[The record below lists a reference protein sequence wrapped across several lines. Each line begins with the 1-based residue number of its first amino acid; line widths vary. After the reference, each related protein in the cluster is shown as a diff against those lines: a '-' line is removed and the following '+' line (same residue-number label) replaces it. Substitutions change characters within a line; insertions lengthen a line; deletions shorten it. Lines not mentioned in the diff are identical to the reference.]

1 MKYPLLIALVW
12 SLGASA
18 AHAQNGLPQFP
29 VSPNLPPPRTAQK
42 IESSGDFPASET
54 PDIPPNLAPAPQ
66 VVLPQIAPQNDA
78 AAIESTLG
86 RLEAAVNALDANALQ
101 IVGLQPPARYV
112 SLSARLRLRR
122 LSIRG
127 DHALARQNLEI
138 SGVTVDMA
146 RTGQRTAQLL
156 KTGAQDIA
164 LQRER
169 DGSWNLSGTTWS
181 VADATFDALQILAS
195 TARDE
200 WDELSSAA
208 NPNARPDEVL
218 LHLVVERRGGR
229 WIALRRSRWNGRVL
243 SSQVLA
249 RRESAQNG
257 IASPTGVPAASAS
270 EGDSAVRAWILS
282 QLMARSKSGDSAGGT
297 LHLLL
302 QPGAR
307 NWVGLDGVWEP
318 HLSDAQPMEIDKP
331 APLDE
336 SPEIAARALMLREA
350 INQSPQAFDSPTA
363 HLDFARA
370 LEAGGVFDEAADEY
384 QKVAWLEPNRVDAR
398 RLAAAE
404 ERRPL
409 DPANR
414 ARTQLSKE
422 AKVGLVADHPT
433 FVISALNREQKL
445 APTPLRALRLGM
457 EFSKLGDDD
466 TAARYLEQ
474 SRILLRQGAFARMS
488 ADDAAW
494 VQVLSDHLDQR
505 RELAPIKPPNLIRS
519 QLFTVRCR
527 LDDVSALPLLAA
539 LEAAQHTVYTDFGIP
554 MGTTEVVLWRTQAEF
569 QSYTTRFS
577 SQGSSEFVAALT
589 LTKLIATERGPLV
602 LGEEVNAFVD
612 DRLRQATF
620 GTLAHEYGHVAVR
633 QISNGRNVPVWFNEG
648 IATLV
653 EGGYDGYLQRVRDAR
668 EAKRL
673 LSMAAM
679 REWNVDGE
687 RAFLA
692 YSQANSILDYIVAHW
707 GNEAVLNILR
717 QIGRDVPPD
726 TAFVNVLGLDSG
738 QLWNRWSR
746 DGIQ

>member
-1 MKYPLLIALVW
+1 MKHPFLIALGLCLSV
-12 SLGASA
+12 SF
-18 AHAQNGLPQFP
+18 AHAQTGLPQFP
-29 VSPNLPPPRTAQK
+29 VSPNLPPPQN
-42 IESSGDFPASET
+42 IEPSGDFPASET
-54 PDIPPNLAPAPQ
+54 PAAPPNFAP
-66 VVLPQIAPQNDA
+66 VVPQIAPRNDA
-78 AAIESTLG
+78 ATIEATLLA
-86 RLEAAVNALDANALQ
+86 LESAVNARDANALQ
-101 IVGLQPPARYV
+101 IVGLQTPAQYV
-112 SLSARLRLRR
+112 SLAARLRLRR
-122 LSIRG
+122 LSIHG

-138 SGVTVDMA
+138 SGVTIDNA
-146 RTGQRTAQLL
+146 RKGQRVAQLL
-156 KTGAQDIA
+156 KSGAQDIA
-164 LQRER
+164 LQRAP
-169 DGSWNLSGTTWS
+169 DGSWNLSGATWS

-200 WDELSSAA
+200 WDDLRGAA
-208 NPNARPDEVL
+208 NANARPDEVI
-218 LHLVVERRGGR
+218 LHLVAERRGGR
-229 WIALRRSRWNGRVL
+229 WIALRRSRWNGRAL
-243 SSQVLA
+243 SPQVLA
-249 RRESAQNG
+249 RRESAQQG
-257 IASPTGVPAASAS
+257 IASPTGIPPASAD
-270 EGDSAVRAWILS
+270 EGDSTVRAWILS
-282 QLMARSKSGDSAGGT
+282 QMTARSKSGDEQGGT

-318 HLSDAQPMEIDKP
+318 HLSDAAPLEIDRP
-331 APLDE
+331 APLNE
-336 SPEIAARALMLREA
+336 NPETASRAPMLRDA
-350 INQSPQAFDSPTA
+350 LNQSTTAFDSAAA

-370 LEAGGVFDEAADEY
+370 LEASGVFEEAADEY
-384 QKVAWLEPNRVDAR
+384 QKAAWLEPNVVEPR
-398 RLAAAE
+398 RLAAAQ
-404 ERRPL
+404 ERRSL

-414 ARTQLSKE
+414 ARIQLSKE

-433 FVISALNREQKL
+433 FVISALNREQKI

-474 SRILLRQGAFARMS
+474 SRALLRQGAFARLS

-494 VQVLSDHLDQR
+494 VQVLSDHLEQR

-527 LDDVSALPLLAA
+527 LDDASALPLLAA

-569 QSYTTRFS
+569 QAYTTRFS
-577 SQGSSEFVAALT
+577 AQGSSEFVAALT

-633 QISNGRNVPVWFNEG
+633 QMSNGRNVPVWFNEG
-648 IATLV
+648 VATMV
-653 EGGYDGYLQRVRDAR
+653 EGGYDGYLPRVREAR
-668 EAKRL
+668 RAKRL
-673 LSMAAM
+673 LSMAAL

-692 YSQANSILDYIVAHW
+692 YSQANSILDFIVAHW
-707 GNEAVLNILR
+707 GGEAVLNILR
-717 QIGRDVPPD
+717 QIGKDVPPD
-726 TAFVNVLGLDSG
+726 TAFVNVIGVDSN
-738 QLWNRWSR
+738 QLWQRWASE
-746 DGIQ
+746 GIG